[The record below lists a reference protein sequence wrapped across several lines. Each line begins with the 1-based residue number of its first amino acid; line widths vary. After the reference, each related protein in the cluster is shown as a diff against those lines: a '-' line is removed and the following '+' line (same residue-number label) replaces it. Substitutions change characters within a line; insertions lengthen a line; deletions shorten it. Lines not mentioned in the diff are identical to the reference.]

1 MNDINIW
8 CAAFWIL
15 VAFIAGLAI
24 GCLACSDTDL
34 D

>member
-1 MNDINIW
+1 MHTIDIW

-15 VAFIAGLAI
+15 AAFIAGLAV
-24 GCLACSDTDL
+24 GSMVWTDCDL